1 MSDSPYD
8 MRDRN
13 FREIRQ
19 RIKQLEDEAYL
30 LMLQRELSTA
40 ASDLIRMPGWKVVC
54 DKIRAL
60 GDRQISRLK
69 NEEMEP
75 YWLGRSQGYLRA
87 MDAILSLRT
96 LGPDELAL
104 LEHNVTLCTE
114 KIADLRN
121 LLD

>member
-1 MSDSPYD
+1 MADSHYD
-8 MRDRN
+8 MQDRN
-13 FREIRQ
+13 FREIR
-19 RIKQLEDEAYL
+19 RRLKQLDEEVSL
-30 LMLQRELSTA
+30 LMLERELSIA
-40 ASDLIRMPGWKVVC
+40 ASDLLGMPGWKIVC

-87 MDAILSLRT
+87 MDAILSLRK